1 MSHIVKVARCV
12 CAYVCVY
19 AHAHSTGVEVVYI
32 RAHAQVRD
40 ARQAVKEREADEA
53 IQPYRWMRR
62 MAGQISMR
70 MASQLVL
77 LLSAPIHAATGLL
90 IGLGLGRHS

>member
-1 MSHIVKVARCV
+1 M
-12 CAYVCVY
+12 
-19 AHAHSTGVEVVYI
+19 AHVRQAQ
-32 RAHAQVRD
+32 QVRD
-40 ARQAVKEREADEA
+40 ARQAVREREADEA

-62 MAGQISMR
+62 MVGQILMR